1 MCRRRIAEAGA
12 IPLLAQLLTS
22 GSRGTRQ
29 AAARALSNLV
39 VNSEANKV
47 EVVKFGAVHSLVSAG
62 LVSFMLWPSWGRHKV
77 EVRGVAVV
85 LWGGLA
91 PPCMLGAQ
99 VRTLHCCWG
108 HGKLCGQLAIS

>member
-1 MCRRRIAEAGA
+1 MLSGLCLFCPPAWGATQRHTLTLTSPARAARCCAGA

-47 EVVKFGAVHSLVSAG
+47 EVVKFGAIHSLVRGIHEVDGAPWLSA
-62 LVSFMLWPSWGRHKV
+62 
-77 EVRGVAVV
+77 
-85 LWGGLA
+85 
-91 PPCMLGAQ
+91 
-99 VRTLHCCWG
+99 
-108 HGKLCGQLAIS
+108 

>member
-47 EVVKFGAVHSLVSAG
+47 EVVKFGAVHSLVRS
-62 LVSFMLWPSWGRHKV
+62 WPVCPLRWASLSLGR
-77 EVRGVAVV
+77 R
-85 LWGGLA
+85 
-91 PPCMLGAQ
+91 
-99 VRTLHCCWG
+99 
-108 HGKLCGQLAIS
+108 